1 MPGALLARGVMVVA
15 WLPARVRVL
24 AGRRHYFPSGGPLAK
39 KVAAAPDDRICGKD
53 KPVTLNGR
61 PISRRLFADPSGR
74 PLPAWEGC
82 TVLTSGKCLLL
93 MTLRADSFDGVYFGP
108 PRQADI
114 LGKARPLWLR

>member
-1 MPGALLARGVMVVA
+1 MVVA

-24 AGRRHYFPSGGPLAK
+24 ADCRHYLPSGGPLAK
-39 KVAAAPDDRICGKD
+39 KVAAAPGERICCKD
-53 KPVTLNGR
+53 KLAPLNGR

-82 TVLTSGKCLLL
+82 TVSTSGKCLLL

-108 PRQADI
+108 TRQADI
-114 LGKARPLWLR
+114 LGKARPLRLR